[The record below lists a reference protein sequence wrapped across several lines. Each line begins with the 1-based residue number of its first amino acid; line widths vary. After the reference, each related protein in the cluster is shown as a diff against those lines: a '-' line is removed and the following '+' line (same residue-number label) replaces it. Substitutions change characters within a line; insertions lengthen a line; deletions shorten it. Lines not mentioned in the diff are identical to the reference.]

1 MLSLQTVSSLVTTR
15 RRLCR
20 SFVEAFVVQAF
31 WQEMLLAC
39 SMPVRHWFDLV
50 LSIPKVAWAIKEVGG
65 MPMTIYEGFAELERC
80 GWSGS
85 KPAAGLTFTESVSC
99 CSDNELSDRMP
110 KPAA

>member
-1 MLSLQTVSSLVTTR
+1 MLSLKTVSSLVTTQ

-31 WQEMLLAC
+31 WQEMLLGC

-65 MPMTIYEGFAELERC
+65 MPMTIYEGFAELERW
-80 GWSGS
+80 GWSRS
-85 KPAAGLTFTESVSC
+85 
-99 CSDNELSDRMP
+99 
-110 KPAA
+110 